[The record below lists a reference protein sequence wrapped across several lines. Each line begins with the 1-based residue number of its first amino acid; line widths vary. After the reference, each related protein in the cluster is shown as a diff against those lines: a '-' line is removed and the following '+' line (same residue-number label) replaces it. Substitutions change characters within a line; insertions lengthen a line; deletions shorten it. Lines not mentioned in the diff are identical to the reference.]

1 MNVGR
6 EPSKALH
13 EAHRFL
19 RSLAA
24 ALQSYGLYDA
34 GHPGRTA
41 AAAEVEARAVRLRD
55 AMDRDPVFFLARR
68 SFYLG
73 LTLLA
78 WPSLSFHKLAE
89 SFEAAGIESLEL
101 LPGLDR
107 DEGDALFRLLG
118 GDRAAAQELTR
129 IVLNRATPEVPL
141 EGGLAELLQSYA
153 QGLELLREAASRLLA
168 GRPANVEAARR
179 LTEHLADRIAADPA
193 QALLLSTVK
202 SYDEYTFHHMVNVCV
217 LAIALG
223 QAVGLPREHV
233 ISLGIGALLH
243 DVGKVRVPQDVLT
256 HSGALS
262 EEQWRLI
269 QRHPVD
275 GTGLIFVTSRDLLH
289 PAAAVVLEHHV
300 GFDASGYPDLAEH
313 RPPSLPARLVSVV
326 DCFDAVTSKRPYR
339 RAEERRQALSLLQAG
354 AGRGFDPRVVR
365 AFLRLMG
372 LFPVGSLV
380 QLSTGEVAVV
390 VRNHDELLARPVVRL
405 LLDETGTPCDPE
417 ERDLASRGPDGA
429 FRWDVVRS
437 VDPAELGID
446 MLQLV
451 ASGRL
456 EERPADAGAGL
467 VHEPAP
473 GEAPPPGYV
482 EAHPS
487 PEEAPRFDPD
497 AGPAPRG
504 PAH

>member
-1 MNVGR
+1 MNGH
-6 EPSKALH
+6 EPSEALQ

-19 RSLAA
+19 RSVAA
-24 ALQSYGLYDA
+24 ALQAYGLYEA

-55 AMDRDPVFFLARR
+55 ALGRDPVLFLARR

-78 WPSLSFHKLAE
+78 WPSLSLHRLAE
-89 SFEAAGIESLEL
+89 AFEAAGIESLEL

-107 DEGDALFRLLG
+107 DDVDALVRLLG
-118 GDRAAAQELTR
+118 GEERARDELSR
-129 IVLNRATPEVPL
+129 ILLNRATPELPL

-179 LTEHLADRIAADPA
+179 LTEHLAERISADPA
-193 QALLLSTVK
+193 QALLLTTVK

-217 LAIALG
+217 LAIALA
-223 QAVGLPREHV
+223 QAVGLEHERV
-233 ISLGIGALLH
+233 ITLGIGALLH
-243 DVGKVRVPQDVLT
+243 DVGKVRVPQEVLQ
-256 HSGALS
+256 HQGKLD

-275 GTGLIFVTSRDLLH
+275 GAGLVFVTSRDLLH

-300 GFDASGYPDLAEH
+300 AFDASGYPPLGAR

-339 RAEERRQALSLLQAG
+339 AAEERRQALALLQAG
-354 AGRGFDPRVVR
+354 AGRGFDPRLVR

-380 QLSTGEVAVV
+380 QLSTGEVGVV
-390 VRNHDELLARPVVRL
+390 VRNHERLLARPTVRL
-405 LLDETGTPCDPE
+405 LLDASGTPCDAE
-417 ERDLASRGPDGA
+417 ERDLAEERPGGGY
-429 FRWDVVRS
+429 RWDVARS

-446 MLQLV
+446 MLQLL

-456 EERPADAGAGL
+456 EERPPDEGPGL
-467 VHEPAP
+467 VHEPSP
-473 GEAPPPGYV
+473 GEPPPPGYV
-482 EAHPS
+482 EAHPA
-487 PEEAPRFDPD
+487 PEDLPPLDREA
-497 AGPAPRG
+497 
-504 PAH
+504 